1 MKKRL
6 PEHVWRR
13 SVEVLNGTYVPKG
26 MRKVIN
32 SKKQEVDLSWV
43 DLELELAEVEEKIR
57 RRVGNVI

>member
-1 MKKRL
+1 
-6 PEHVWRR
+6 
-13 SVEVLNGTYVPKG
+13 